1 MRSQLPVEKLSIFA
15 LLVLL
20 GLFLGDL
27 GLMFVRG
34 DLYPQQPPPAQPPA
48 RPPQRP
54 SSGYL
59 AVIKERN
66 IFNSDGKIPPA
77 LGEGSDASTPGSM
90 PEEDP
95 EPVPTNLA
103 INLVGTIVHA
113 NPERSIAT
121 IHVKSK
127 NEDYS
132 VRVNSVIPDDLGTVL
147 SIERR
152 KVVFRNKATGRR
164 EFVELKE
171 ESRINFGQAQTQAR
185 PVQNGEVL
193 QKSEHDFELKRQ
205 DINRLTSNL
214 PELLQQAR
222 AVPRMGPGG
231 TIECFALAE
240 IASGSIYEK
249 LGLRRGDCIKSVN
262 GERVDSPAKAMELY
276 NALRSSATT
285 INLGFERD
293 GKDVNNQYTITQ

>member
-1 MRSQLPVEKLSIFA
+1 MISKLPVEKLSIYA

-34 DLYPQQPPPAQPPA
+34 DLFPQQPPPAQPQA

-54 SSGYL
+54 SGGYL
-59 AVIKERN
+59 AVIKDRN

-77 LGEGSDASTPGSM
+77 LGESSGDGGSGFS
-90 PEEDP
+90 PEDDP
-95 EPVPTNLA
+95 EPVPTNLP

-121 IHVKSK
+121 VHVKSK
-127 NEDYS
+127 NEDFS
-132 VRVNSVIPDDLGTVL
+132 VKVNGVIPDDLGTVL
-147 SIERR
+147 AIERR
-152 KVVFRNKATGRR
+152 KVIFRNKATGRR
-164 EFVELKE
+164 EFVEMKE
-171 ESRINFGQAQTQAR
+171 ETRINFGQAQAK
-185 PVQNGEVL
+185 PVQQGEVL

-205 DINRLTSNL
+205 DINRLTNNL

-231 TIECFALAE
+231 TIECFNLAD
-240 IASGSIYEK
+240 IAPGSIYEK

-276 NALRSSATT
+276 NALRSSADT

>member
-1 MRSQLPVEKLSIFA
+1 MSSKLPVERLSIIA
-15 LLVLL
+15 LLILL

-34 DLYPQQPPPAQPPA
+34 DLYPQQPPPAQPVP

-54 SSGYL
+54 SGGYL
-59 AVIKERN
+59 AVIKDRN

-77 LGEGSDASTPGSM
+77 LGESSGDGGPSYSPDD
-90 PEEDP
+90 DP

-103 INLVGTIVHA
+103 IALVGTIVHA

-127 NEDYS
+127 NEDFP
-132 VRVNSVIPDDLGTVL
+132 VKVNGVIPDDLGTVL

-164 EFVELKE
+164 EYVEMKE
-171 ESRINFGQAQTQAR
+171 ETRINFGQAQTKPIQK
-185 PVQNGEVL
+185 GEVL
-193 QKSEHDFELKRQ
+193 QKSEHDFELKRS
-205 DINRLTSNL
+205 DINRLTNNL

-231 TIECFALAE
+231 TIECFNLAE
-240 IASGSIYEK
+240 IAPGSIYEK

-276 NALRSSATT
+276 NALRSSADT
-285 INLGFERD
+285 IHLGFERD
-293 GKDVNNQYTITQ
+293 GKDVTNQYTITQ